1 MVIMKNIIFR
11 FIVMS
16 VIFSGCKRD
25 ESGGAFDNPLPVSKV
40 LLTLRTDMG
49 SFAKPIKTRA
59 GAADENNMGSD
70 VWVFILERMNSNSL
84 DYTLKSMDNTTLRE
98 SGEVD
103 VIADQTTNPI
113 TIVLLANAPDKYI
126 DDSGMERDFT
136 SANLSHVTSYSEL
149 KQVLN
154 TAMLESPARSVPYT
168 LDGVIP
174 MSGEVDFPTGI
185 SKSGSVNVLLKR
197 IVAKIIVETEIPFS
211 QFQLVGASACN
222 APKSGWLLPPR
233 TLWRDNSANLTN
245 YDYDAVG
252 CSAQQVGSKQ
262 TTANN
267 PIYIYESRPEEQT
280 AVIIKAIYGGNTYF
294 YKLVMT
300 TDYSVD
306 GLGIRLKN
314 FYCRNYAYKYIITS
328 VTGSGYSTFQEACDG
343 APSNNIQ
350 SAIDVIDLTSH
361 DIIDNGE
368 YSLGVS
374 NSTFTI
380 YATGECSNLV
390 AVTLSTGGTSALQLP
405 VTITASEGITLESSK
420 TFTYPVTER
429 DILISVA
436 DNFFNGTITIR
447 LGNLTKTINVSRES
461 VVSFDEQTISTY
473 GTSEYVAGKI
483 EYVSDNASGDW
494 IGLSHRAQG
503 VVLGK
508 REVFN
513 NDGGIYIHLGVNWDE
528 SNGVAGRNAVLYLS
542 RKTNAGRVKVYL
554 EQDNYIDVSR
564 NTTTYE

>member
-1 MVIMKNIIFR
+1 MVIMRNIVFR
-11 FIVMS
+11 FILMS
-16 VIFSGCKRD
+16 TIFSGCKK
-25 ESGGAFDNPLPVSKV
+25 EEFGSAFDNPLPESKV
-40 LLTLRTDMG
+40 RLTLRADMG
-49 SFAKPIKTRA
+49 GFSKPIKTRA
-59 GAADENNMGSD
+59 GSADENNTGSN
-70 VWVFILERMNSNSL
+70 VWVFVLEKMSSDSL
-84 DYTLKSMDNTTLRE
+84 DYTLESIENTTLRE

-103 VIADQTTNPI
+103 VIAGQTANPT
-113 TIVLLANAPDKYI
+113 TIILLANAPDKYI
-126 DDSGMERDFT
+126 DAGGVERDFT
-136 SANLSHVTSYSEL
+136 PANLSHVTSYSEL
-149 KQVLN
+149 KQALSTV
-154 TAMLESPARSVPYT
+154 MLESPARSVPYT
-168 LDGVIP
+168 PGGAIP

-185 SKSGSVNVLLKR
+185 SKFGSVNVLLKR
-197 IVAKIIVETEIPFS
+197 IVAKISVETEILSS
-211 QFQLVGASACN
+211 QFQLLGASVCN
-222 APKSGWLLPPR
+222 APKSGWLLPPG

-280 AVIIKAIYGGNTYF
+280 AVIIKAIYDGNTYF

-306 GLGIRLKN
+306 GSGIRLKN

-343 APSNNIQ
+343 APSNNIK

-374 NSTFTI
+374 NSAFSI

-390 AVTLSTGGTSALQLP
+390 AVTLSTGGTSALHLP

-420 TFTYPVTER
+420 TFAHPVTER
-429 DILISVA
+429 DIAISVT
-436 DNFFNGTITIR
+436 DDFFKGTITIW
-447 LGNLTKTINVSRES
+447 LGNLAKTIDISRES
-461 VVSFDEQTISTY
+461 AVSFDGQIISTY

-483 EYVSDNASGDW
+483 EYVSDNESGDW
-494 IGLSHRAQG
+494 IGLSHTAQG
-503 VVLGK
+503 VALGR
-508 REVFN
+508 REVVN
-513 NDGGIYIHLGVNWDE
+513 NDGGIHIHLGVNCDKN
-528 SNGVAGRNAVLYLS
+528 NGAEGRYAVLYLS
-542 RKTNAGRVKVYL
+542 RKINAGRVKVYL
-554 EQDNYIDVSR
+554 EQDYVNSGDV
-564 NTTTYE
+564 

>member
-1 MVIMKNIIFR
+1 MVIMKNIVFR

-16 VIFSGCKRD
+16 AIFSGCKKD
-25 ESGGAFDNPLPVSKV
+25 ELGGAFDNPLPESKV

-59 GAADENNMGSD
+59 GVADENNMGSN
-70 VWVFILERMNSNSL
+70 VWVFILEKMSSNSL
-84 DYTLKSMDNTTLRE
+84 DYTLKSVEITTLRE
-98 SGEVD
+98 NGEVD

-113 TIVLLANAPDKYI
+113 TVILLANAPNKYV
-126 DDSGMERDFT
+126 DDGGMERDFT

-154 TAMLESPARSVPYT
+154 TVTLESPVRSVPYT
-168 LDGVIP
+168 PDGVIP

-185 SKSGSVNVLLKR
+185 SKSSSVNVLLKR
-197 IVAKIIVETEIPFS
+197 IVAKISVETEIPTS
-211 QFQLVGASACN
+211 QFQLLGASVCN

-245 YDYDAVG
+245 YDYDVVG
-252 CSAQQVGSKQ
+252 CLVQQVDSKQ

-306 GLGIRLKN
+306 GSGIRLKN

-328 VTGSGYSTFQEACDG
+328 VTGSGYSTFKEACDG

-350 SAIDVIDLTSH
+350 SVIDVIDLTSH

-380 YATGECSNLV
+380 YATGEYSNLV

-405 VTITASEGITLESSK
+405 VTITASEGITLEGSK
-420 TFTYPVTER
+420 TFAHPVTGR
-429 DILISVA
+429 DIAISVA
-436 DNFFNGTITIR
+436 DDFFKGTITIR
-447 LGNLTKTINVSRES
+447 LGNLIKTIDVSRKD

-483 EYVSDNASGDW
+483 EHVSDNVGGDW
-494 IGLSHRAQG
+494 IGLSHTTQG
-503 VVLGK
+503 VALGR
-508 REVFN
+508 REVVN
-513 NDGGIYIHLGVNWDE
+513 NDGGIYIHLGVNWDK
-528 SNGVAGRNAVLYLS
+528 SNGVTGRHAVLYLS

-554 EQDNYIDVSR
+554 EQDYVNSR
-564 NTTTYE
+564 DI

>member
-1 MVIMKNIIFR
+1 MVIMKNIVFR
-11 FIVMS
+11 FILIS
-16 VIFSGCKRD
+16 AIFSGCKK
-25 ESGGAFDNPLPVSKV
+25 EELGSAFDNPLPESKV
-40 LLTLRTDMG
+40 RLTLRADMG
-49 SFAKPIKTRA
+49 GFSKPIKTRA
-59 GAADENNMGSD
+59 GAADENNTGSS
-70 VWVFILERMNSNSL
+70 VWVFILEKMGANSL
-84 DYTLKSMDNTTLRE
+84 DYTLKSIENTTLRE

-103 VIADQTTNPI
+103 VIADQTANPI
-113 TIVLLANAPDKYI
+113 TVILLANAPDKYM

-136 SANLSHVTSYSEL
+136 PANLSHVTSYSEL

-168 LDGVIP
+168 PGGAIP

-185 SKSGSVNVLLKR
+185 SKSGSVNVLIKR
-197 IVAKIIVETEIPFS
+197 IVAKISVETEILSS
-211 QFQLVGASACN
+211 QFQLLGAGVCN

-252 CSAQQVGSKQ
+252 CSAQQVDSKQ

-267 PIYIYESRPEEQT
+267 PIYIYESRSEERT

-294 YKLVMT
+294 YKLAMT
-300 TDYSVD
+300 ADYSVD
-306 GLGIRLKN
+306 GSGIRLKN
-314 FYCRNYAYKYIITS
+314 FYCRNYAYKYIITA

-343 APSNNIQ
+343 APSNNIK
-350 SAIDVIDLTSH
+350 SSIDVIDLTSH

-405 VTITASEGITLESSK
+405 GTITASEGITLEGSK
-420 TFTYPVTER
+420 IFANPVTGR
-429 DILISVA
+429 DIAISVA
-436 DNFFNGTITIR
+436 DNFLSGTITIR
-447 LGNLTKTINVSRES
+447 LGNLTKTIDISRED
-461 VVSFDEQTISTY
+461 VVSFDEQIISTY
-473 GTSEYVAGKI
+473 GTSEYVAGRI
-483 EYVSDNASGDW
+483 ESVSDNASGDW
-494 IGLSHRAQG
+494 IGLSHTAQG
-503 VVLGK
+503 VALGR
-508 REVFN
+508 REVIN
-513 NDGGIYIHLGVNWDE
+513 NDGGIHIHLGVNWDK
-528 SNGVAGRNAVLYLS
+528 SNGAEGRNAVLYLS

-554 EQDNYIDVSR
+554 EQDYVNSVDI
-564 NTTTYE
+564 